1 MPPEVQQY
9 QLWLKAIDRLNEDG
23 SPWVPDPRKSVVCS
37 DHFVGGK
44 PATDRTD
51 PDYAPSIFE
60 TAARKEGRKSES
72 KTKAELED
80 YDPDDPEFDPF
91 VEPPKKKARGGGR
104 SHIPFHKASL
114 EKPTEKQPAAV
125 KGKGGVAA
133 PLFGAD
139 CFTVD

>member
-37 DHFVGGK
+37 DHFVSGK
-44 PATDRTD
+44 PASDRTD

-91 VEPPKKKARGGGR
+91 VEPPPKKARGHMRFPKG
-104 SHIPFHKASL
+104 KL
-114 EKPTEKQPAAV
+114 EKPAQAQVAAV
-125 KGKGGVAA
+125 KGKDFWGRRW
-133 PLFGAD
+133 LHSILI
-139 CFTVD
+139 